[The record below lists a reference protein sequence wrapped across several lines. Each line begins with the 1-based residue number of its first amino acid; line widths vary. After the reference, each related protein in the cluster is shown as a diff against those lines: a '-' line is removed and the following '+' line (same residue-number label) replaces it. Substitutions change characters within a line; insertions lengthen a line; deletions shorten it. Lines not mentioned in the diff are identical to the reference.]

1 MKSNEKGSQNGA
13 QMTSVEDAKHM
24 VFTARE
30 AYGDVPETV
39 RERVFQPVFRSAL
52 PHGPWVSFF
61 RDFGDLGLPGGVP
74 VECQKVS
81 KMNKIH
87 PGASFSATVFWNA
100 LLRVTLAHFLVIFV
114 VLGSPLGCWWDVERC
129 RGSMKIHL

>member
-1 MKSNEKGSQNGA
+1 MWYLLYESHIGTSRRRSGSKFF
-13 QMTSVEDAKHM
+13 SPC
-24 VFTARE
+24 
-30 AYGDVPETV
+30 VPE
-39 RERVFQPVFRSAL
+39 RSPARSL
-52 PHGPWVSFF
+52 GVFF

-100 LLRVTLAHFLVIFV
+100 LLRVTLARFLV
-114 VLGSPLGCWWDVERC
+114 VLV
-129 RGSMKIHL
+129 I